1 MFDGKQIFD
10 TYDDGKSFLS
20 IELYSF
26 YLLPT
31 VIFFHLWL
39 TTCDLYTPVTDT
51 SDCKIYIRY
60 TNNVLVTFNT
70 TIV

>member
-31 VIFFHLWL
+31 LIFSHLWL

-51 SDCKIYIRY
+51 SDCRY
-60 TNNVLVTFNT
+60 TNNVLVTFIT

>member
-31 VIFFHLWL
+31 LIFFHLWL
-39 TTCDLYTPVTDT
+39 TTCDLYTSVTDT
-51 SDCKIYIRY
+51 SDCNILITSSLHLLRQ
-60 TNNVLVTFNT
+60 
-70 TIV
+70 

>member
-51 SDCKIYIRY
+51 SDCRY
-60 TNNVLVTFNT
+60 TNNVLVTFIT
-70 TIV
+70 TTV